1 MNLPVDRWISE
12 KNIWTFILYA
22 PIYPFHPRTSHYYF
36 SKCLSY
42 SFLIYLSEYWCI
54 ASVLGRVEYWSVL
67 GVKGLETLRVGLPT
81 ETKASFQFY
90 VIECNYKLWLYL
102 AKVTFCS
109 LLYWKAYYLF
119 IWNLLVHKRWAGTLT
134 GIFWGRPQL
143 IQSKSYL
150 NCRKLLDI
158 YLVTSWTLEIQL
170 NILITTNFLKQLGLS
185 SV

>member
-22 PIYPFHPRTSHYYF
+22 PIYSFHPLTSHYYF

-42 SFLIYLSEYWCI
+42 FFLIYLSEYWCI
-54 ASVLGRVEYWSVL
+54 ASVLGRVDYWSVL

-81 ETKASFQFY
+81 ESKASFQFY

-102 AKVTFCS
+102 AKVTFYS

-119 IWNLLVHKRWAGTLT
+119 IWNLHVHKRWAGTLT
-134 GIFWGRPQL
+134 GIFWGRLQL
-143 IQSKSYL
+143 I
-150 NCRKLLDI
+150 
-158 YLVTSWTLEIQL
+158 
-170 NILITTNFLKQLGLS
+170 
-185 SV
+185 

>member
-12 KNIWTFILYA
+12 KNIWTFILCA
-22 PIYPFHPRTSHYYF
+22 PIYPFHPLTSHYYF

-54 ASVLGRVEYWSVL
+54 ASVLGRVDYWSVL
-67 GVKGLETLRVGLPT
+67 GVKGLETLLVGLPT

-119 IWNLLVHKRWAGTLT
+119 IWNLLVYKRWAGTLT
-134 GIFWGRPQL
+134 GIFWGRSQL
-143 IQSKSYL
+143 I
-150 NCRKLLDI
+150 
-158 YLVTSWTLEIQL
+158 
-170 NILITTNFLKQLGLS
+170 
-185 SV
+185 

>member
-54 ASVLGRVEYWSVL
+54 ANVLGRVDYWSVL

-102 AKVTFCS
+102 AKVTFYS

-134 GIFWGRPQL
+134 GIFWGRLQL
-143 IQSKSYL
+143 I
-150 NCRKLLDI
+150 
-158 YLVTSWTLEIQL
+158 
-170 NILITTNFLKQLGLS
+170 
-185 SV
+185 